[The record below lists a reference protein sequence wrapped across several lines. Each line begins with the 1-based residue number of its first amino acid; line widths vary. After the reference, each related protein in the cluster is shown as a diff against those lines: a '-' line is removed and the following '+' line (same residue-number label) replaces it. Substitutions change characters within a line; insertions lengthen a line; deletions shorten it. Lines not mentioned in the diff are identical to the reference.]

1 MTGPGLPSPNTNTNT
16 NTNTTAS
23 SAAPSSGVPPI
34 MAEAS
39 EPSPPPRQAT
49 AADTATT
56 AVTSCPVPRRRAG
69 FARGAL
75 GRRSF
80 LAGALAAG
88 AAVGAGGTVL
98 ATTANADDGSPRSSD
113 EVVAFHGTH
122 QAGIITPPPAAAV
135 FASFDAITTD
145 RAGLVDLF
153 RTITERARFL
163 TAGGTPVDL
172 GTTAPPSDS
181 GIVGPAVPPDALTVT
196 VGVGASLFD
205 NRFGLADRAPRHL
218 TPMRTFPN
226 DNLDATQ
233 CHGDISLQLCA
244 HSRDTVLHALRDIA
258 RHTRGGM
265 QLRWRI
271 DGFQNQPRPS
281 GAQRNLLGF
290 KDGIA
295 NPDVTSAAELDRLVW
310 VRGGDE
316 PAWTTGGSYQVI
328 RVIRMLVEFWDRV
341 SLNEQEMMI
350 GRRRDTGAPLDGTA
364 ETDTPAYAGD
374 ADGKIIPLDAHIRL
388 SNPRTAETADSRILR
403 RGYNYDRGIDT
414 NGNLDMG
421 LAFCCYQQD
430 IARQFEAT
438 QTRLIDEPLVDYI
451 SPTGGGYFFVLPG
464 VRDAAD
470 HLGRTLLT

>member
-1 MTGPGLPSPNTNTNT
+1 MSEPAIPARDTTSPSHP
-16 NTNTTAS
+16 S
-23 SAAPSSGVPPI
+23 GAPSMTES
-34 MAEAS
+34 AD
-39 EPSPPPRQAT
+39 PSLPRQPADTPT
-49 AADTATT
+49 AATPTA
-56 AVTSCPVPRRRAG
+56 AASCPAPRRRAG
-69 FARGAL
+69 FPGVAL

-88 AAVGAGGTVL
+88 AAVGAGVGAGGVALAASDTGGTHD
-98 ATTANADDGSPRSSD
+98 TSSD
-113 EVVAFHGTH
+113 EVVAFYGTH
-122 QAGIITPPPAAAV
+122 QAGIVTPPPTAAM
-135 FASFDAITTD
+135 FASFDVIAPD
-145 RAGLVDLF
+145 RAGLVELF
-153 RTITERARFL
+153 KTITDRARFL

-172 GTTAPPSDS
+172 GSTAPPSDS
-181 GIVGPAVPPDALTVT
+181 GIVGPTVPSDSLTVT

-205 NRFGLADRAPRHL
+205 GRFGLADRRPRHL

-233 CHGDISLQLCA
+233 CHGDLSLQLCA

-265 QLRWRI
+265 QLRWRV
-271 DGFQNQPRPS
+271 DGFQNPPRPA

-295 NPDVTSAAELDRLVW
+295 NPDVTGAAEMDRLVW
-310 VRGGDE
+310 IHGGDE
-316 PAWTTGGSYQVI
+316 PAWTAGGSYQVI

-364 ETDTPAYAGD
+364 ERDIPDYAGD

-388 SNPRTAETADSRILR
+388 SNPRTAATADSRILR
-403 RGYNYDRGIDT
+403 RGYNYDRGIDA

-421 LAFCCYQQD
+421 LVFCCYQQD

-464 VRDAAD
+464 ARDAAD